1 MKGKTETHCLMLPF
15 GLLIFFNQGCIYYIS
30 KKLKEWKV
38 WISKEEVTS
47 CKSETFK
54 AILDCESCEVQ
65 QKVWVLLQNKSEAF
79 QNRKKKRNEREF
91 NSNIEH
97 TKKKTC
103 EYKGMRKLK
112 DHRKGH

>member
-1 MKGKTETHCLMLPF
+1 MKGKRETHFLMLPF

-54 AILDCESCEVQ
+54 AILWELWSTTESVSYCY
-65 QKVWVLLQNKSEAF
+65 
-79 QNRKKKRNEREF
+79 KRNLKLF
-91 NSNIEH
+91 KIEWRKEMKGNLTQIVNTH
-97 TKKKTC
+97 KKTTC
-103 EYKGMRKLK
+103 EYKGMRNLK